1 MKHWIALTGLIAST
15 STLAAQIVTLE
26 DGRQV
31 RLNDDFTWQY
41 MVKDTA
47 PTDATPM
54 AAAAIATSASVAEAT
69 PAANLVTAK
78 AIPLADRHVGTLVT
92 PGADKPTLQLSDSG
106 VNVLLGAAQYQ
117 DGQLVIPTS
126 ITNQQISQSVILI
139 NLELVIADAN
149 GQVLTTETLPVWQS
163 IKRMADTYLRPRQSA
178 DGRLIKLK
186 VPQAEQYQISAK
198 IVEVTTR

>member
-1 MKHWIALTGLIAST
+1 MS
-15 STLAAQIVTLE
+15 
-26 DGRQV
+26 
-31 RLNDDFTWQY
+31 
-41 MVKDTA
+41 
-47 PTDATPM
+47 
-54 AAAAIATSASVAEAT
+54 
-69 PAANLVTAK
+69 
-78 AIPLADRHVGTLVT
+78 
-92 PGADKPTLQLSDSG
+92 
-106 VNVLLGAAQYQ
+106 VLLGAALYQ